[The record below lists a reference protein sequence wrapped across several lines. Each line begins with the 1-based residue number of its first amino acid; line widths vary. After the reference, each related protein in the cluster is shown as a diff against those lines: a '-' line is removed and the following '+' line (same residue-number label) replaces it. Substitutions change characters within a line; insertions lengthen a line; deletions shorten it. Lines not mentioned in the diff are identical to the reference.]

1 MEDLLKWILQK
12 MHQRHAGTLR
22 RRGMSSR
29 GKSMAGQAS
38 FSLISWATVGIIL
51 LSWYLATE
59 RGLVSGFVLPSPAI
73 LWAEFRLLVVKGY
86 AGKSLTEHVLT
97 SLFRTFTGLGLGIAV
112 GVPIGLLM
120 GFSRIAYAILG
131 PIFSFLRPIPP
142 IAFIPLMILY
152 FGIGEF
158 SKVALIF
165 LAALYYV
172 VLNTSAG
179 VRTVPQDLVRAG
191 QNMGLTQVQLFS
203 KIVFWAALPHI
214 MTGVK
219 TATAISW
226 AIVVAAELIAAQAGL
241 GFMVMDATTF
251 FRVPNVYIGIII
263 IGLIGVTLEIVTL
276 AIDRRLL
283 HWMGK

>member
-1 MEDLLKWILQK
+1 MGKREEMNKATRPLKNML
-12 MHQRHAGTLR
+12 
-22 RRGMSSR
+22 
-29 GKSMAGQAS
+29 GQT
-38 FSLISWATVGIIL
+38 FYSLISWATIAAIFIL
-51 LSWYLATE
+51 WYFVTE
-59 RGLVSGFVLPSPAI
+59 RGLVSAFILPSPAN
-73 LWAEFRLLVVKGY
+73 LWSEFRILVIKGY
-86 AGKSLTEHVLT
+86 AGKTLIEHILA

-112 GVPIGLLM
+112 GVPVGLLM
-120 GFSRIAYAILG
+120 GSSRLAYAILG

-165 LAALYYV
+165 MAALYYV
-172 VLNTSAG
+172 VLNSSAG
-179 VRTVPQDLVRAG
+179 VRTVSQDLIRAG
-191 QNMGLTQVQLFS
+191 QNMGLTRLQLFS
-203 KIVFWAALPHI
+203 KVVFWAALPHI

-251 FRVPNVYIGIII
+251 FRVPDVYIGIII
-263 IGLIGVTLEIVTL
+263 IGVIGVTLEVITL
-276 AIDRRLL
+276 AIDRKVL

>member
-1 MEDLLKWILQK
+1 MKWIFRK
-12 MHQRHAGTLR
+12 MHHLHDGRSRG
-22 RRGMSSR
+22 RGMSSR
-29 GKSMAGQAS
+29 RKAIAGQAS
-38 FSLISWATVGIIL
+38 FSLISWATVAIIL

-59 RGLVSGFVLPSPAI
+59 RGLVSGFVLPSPAS
-73 LWAEFRLLVVKGY
+73 LWAEFCLLVVKGY
-86 AGKSLTEHVLT
+86 AGKSLSEHVLT

-112 GVPIGLLM
+112 GVPVGLLM
-120 GFSRIAYAILG
+120 GYSRVANAILG

-191 QNMGLTQVQLFS
+191 QNMGLTRVQLFS
-203 KIVFWAALPHI
+203 KVVFWAALPHI

-263 IGLIGVTLEIVTL
+263 IGLIGVTLEVVTL

>member
-1 MEDLLKWILQK
+1 MSN
-12 MHQRHAGTLR
+12 R
-22 RRGMSSR
+22 RWTIP
-29 GKSMAGQAS
+29 GQPT
-38 FSLISWATVGIIL
+38 FPLISWATIAVI
-51 LSWYLATE
+51 SFAWYVATAK
-59 RGLVSGFVLPSPAI
+59 GLVSGFILPSPAI
-73 LWAEFRLLVVKGY
+73 LWSEFRILVLKGY
-86 AGKSLTEHVLT
+86 AGKSFSEHILA
-97 SLFRTFTGLGLGIAV
+97 SLFRTFTGLGLGIGV

-120 GFSRIAYAILG
+120 GSSRVAYAILG

-172 VLNTSAG
+172 VLNTSSG
-179 VRTVPQDLVRAG
+179 MRTVPQDLIRAG
-191 QNMGLTQVQLFS
+191 QNVGLTRVQLFS
-203 KIVFWAALPHI
+203 KVVFWAALPHI

-241 GFMVMDATTF
+241 GFMVMDAATF

-263 IGLIGVTLEIVTL
+263 IGLIGVMLEVITL

>member
-1 MEDLLKWILQK
+1 MPDRTRSLKNL
-12 MHQRHAGTLR
+12 
-22 RRGMSSR
+22 S
-29 GKSMAGQAS
+29 GQAS
-38 FSLISWATVGIIL
+38 YPLISWATVAAIFL
-51 LSWYLATE
+51 LWYFATAT
-59 RGLVSGFVLPSPAI
+59 GLVSAFILPSPSN
-73 LWAEFRLLVVKGY
+73 LWAEFRVLVLKGY
-86 AGKSLTEHVLT
+86 AGKTLTDHILA
-97 SLFRTFTGLGLGIAV
+97 SLFRTFTGLGLGIAI
-112 GVPIGLLM
+112 GVPVGLLM
-120 GFSRIAYAILG
+120 GSSRVAYAILG

-158 SKVALIF
+158 SKIALIF

-191 QNMGLTQVQLFS
+191 QNMGLTRVRLFS
-203 KIVFWAALPHI
+203 KVVFWAALPHI

-263 IGLIGVTLEIVTL
+263 IGLIGVTLEVITL

>member
-1 MEDLLKWILQK
+1 MRRKKQIIKREKGALKKRWAPD
-12 MHQRHAGTLR
+12 AGKT
-22 RRGMSSR
+22 SYT
-29 GKSMAGQAS
+29 
-38 FSLISWATVGIIL
+38 LISWATVAAIL
-51 LSWYLATE
+51 LMWYLVTAK
-59 RGLVSGFVLPSPAI
+59 GVVSAFVLPSPSN

-86 AGKSLTEHVLT
+86 AGKSLAEHILA

-112 GVPIGLLM
+112 GVPVGLLM
-120 GFSRIAYAILG
+120 GSSRLAYAILG

-172 VLNTSAG
+172 VLNSSAG
-179 VRTVPQDLVRAG
+179 VRTVPQDLIRAG
-191 QNMGLTQVQLFS
+191 QNMGLTRVQLFA
-203 KIVFWAALPHI
+203 KVVFWAALPHI

-263 IGLIGVTLEIVTL
+263 IGLIGVTLEVVTL
-276 AIDRRLL
+276 AIDRRVL
-283 HWMGK
+283 HWMGKG

>member
-1 MEDLLKWILQK
+1 MKRKREIRKVEKNALKKRWGPT
-12 MHQRHAGTLR
+12 AGET
-22 RRGMSSR
+22 SYT
-29 GKSMAGQAS
+29 
-38 FSLISWATVGIIL
+38 LISWATVAAIL
-51 LSWYLATE
+51 LMWYLATAK
-59 RGLVSGFVLPSPAI
+59 GMVSAFVLPSPSS
-73 LWAEFRLLVVKGY
+73 LWAEFCVLVVKGY
-86 AGKSLTEHVLT
+86 AGKSLTEHILA
-97 SLFRTFTGLGLGIAV
+97 SLFRTFTGLGLGIAI

-120 GFSRIAYAILG
+120 GSSRLAYAILG

-172 VLNTSAG
+172 VLNSSAG
-179 VRTVPQDLVRAG
+179 VRTVPQDLIRAG
-191 QNMGLTQVQLFS
+191 QNMGLTRVKLFS
-203 KIVFWAALPHI
+203 KVIFWAALPHI

-251 FRVPNVYIGIII
+251 FRVPDVYIGIII
-263 IGLIGVTLEIVTL
+263 IGLIGVTLEVLTL
-276 AIDRRLL
+276 TIDRKVL